1 MGRSSKYL
9 KDVAKAAGVAP
20 ITLRR
25 WLLAGKIPEVSRD
38 RNGWRLFTSDEEEA
52 VLRFDVWWHAGVFQS
67 ITEFFRDKPGY
78 CLEAMNYI
86 PTLKEAEDAKHHAS
100 GLIWAFKRG
109 EPGSGSRSR

>member
-1 MGRSSKYL
+1 MRPYMAKSSKYL

-52 VLRFDVWWHAGVFQS
+52 VLRYATKTQPPKKRR
-67 ITEFFRDKPGY
+67 TER
-78 CLEAMNYI
+78 
-86 PTLKEAEDAKHHAS
+86 
-100 GLIWAFKRG
+100 
-109 EPGSGSRSR
+109 